1 MKFVTLRLPRHNII
15 RFAPLA
21 HDFVSGDL
29 ARTSQGVTHPGTTPT
44 LARLTAEF
52 QGLAKRVAPKHIV
65 FSKAKI
71 LLMNPTSLMS
81 TTDMGFA
88 KGVTNTPLGTH
99 RPR

>member
-1 MKFVTLRLPRHNII
+1 MGSCVNKLNNTYMNQLINSYVVTPRLPRHYIV

-52 QGLAKRVAPKHIV
+52 QELAKRVAPKRVV
-65 FSKAKI
+65 F
-71 LLMNPTSLMS
+71 
-81 TTDMGFA
+81 
-88 KGVTNTPLGTH
+88 
-99 RPR
+99 